1 MMTHSL
7 TLIPTPLMTS
17 ILMGI
22 LRMWKNPTKLL
33 EKMAIEVNLLSL

>member
-7 TLIPTPLMTS
+7 TLISTLSMAS

-22 LRMWKNPTKLL
+22 LRMWKNPADLL
-33 EKMAIEVNLLSL
+33 EKMAIEVNSLSL